1 MTFADTLARWLPTQR
16 WYSGQNAP
24 VGDLAITSDVTLSAG
39 DPEFRHLVIT
49 VSKGGQA
56 ARYQVLAGFRSRLP
70 VSLSHAIIGPAEGE
84 LTAYDAL
91 HDPALTSILLR
102 NIASQS
108 SVGPLRF
115 IREPGA
121 PIDNWADS
129 RVLAAEQ
136 SNTSLVFGE
145 AAILKVLRRPFPGE
159 NPDLEVAGALARLG
173 STRVAAPLGWIETHL
188 DGEPTLLG
196 VLSRYLPGASDGWS
210 LAVSGLRS
218 LYAELSGE
226 RPGDAGDYL
235 AAWKGQ
241 APAPD
246 PGGRAGSALNG
257 TRASVMTA
265 AHADIMSG
273 GPAVGASGMPADTN
287 GMPGATSGI
296 PGGAS
301 GMPGGTNGT
310 GGPGAMNGHA
320 SALGPRAEADPHFTG
335 EAYLLGQATAEMHA
349 DLAAAFGTGELAP
362 RALSQLA
369 DHMTRKLAEALE
381 EVPELGRHAA
391 KLRAAFGA
399 LGEIT
404 GPVTVQRVHGDF
416 HLGQVIAT
424 QAGWVALDFEG
435 EPAIPLAQRR
445 ARYPALKDVAGMLRS
460 FDYAARHPLLGNP
473 DAQRL
478 RPAAEIWVERCQTAF
493 CAGYARAGGT
503 DPVANAALLRA
514 LMLEKAVYE
523 VVYESRQRPAWL
535 SIPLDSIA
543 AA

>member
-1 MTFADTLARWLPTQR
+1 MTFADSLARWLPTQR

-24 VGDLAITSDVTLSAG
+24 VGDLAITSDVTLTAG
-39 DPEFRHLVIT
+39 DPEFRHLIIT
-49 VSKGGQA
+49 VSNSGPI

-70 VSLSHAIIGPAEGE
+70 VSLSHAVIGPAGGM
-84 LTAYDAL
+84 TAYDAL
-91 HDPALTSILLR
+91 HDPALTSILLG
-102 NIASQS
+102 NIASQRS
-108 SVGPLRF
+108 AGPLRF

-173 STRVAAPLGWIETHL
+173 STRVAAPLGWIETRL

-218 LYAELSGE
+218 LYAELSAE
-226 RPGDAGDYL
+226 RPSDAGDYL
-235 AAWKGQ
+235 AAWKGR
-241 APAPD
+241 APEQD
-246 PGGRAGSALNG
+246 PGGRSGGVLNG
-257 TRASVMTA
+257 AQASVTTA

-273 GPAVGASGMPADTN
+273 RPAGGASGP
-287 GMPGATSGI
+287 PGGA

-301 GMPGGTNGT
+301 GT
-310 GGPGAMNGHA
+310 GAPGAMNGHA
-320 SALGPRAEADPHFTG
+320 SALGPRAETDPHFTG

-362 RALSQLA
+362 RALAQLA
-369 DHMTRKLAEALE
+369 DNMIRKLAEALD

-404 GPVTVQRVHGDF
+404 SPVTIQRVHGDF

-473 DAQRL
+473 DTQRL
-478 RPAAEIWVERCQTAF
+478 RAAAEIWVERCQTAF

-503 DPVANAALLRA
+503 DPAASAALLRA

>member
-16 WYSGQNAP
+16 WYSGQNAA
-24 VGDLAITSDVTLSAG
+24 VGDLAITSDVTLTAG

-49 VSKGGQA
+49 VSKGGQI

-70 VSLSHAIIGPAEGE
+70 VSLSHAVIGPAEGGM
-84 LTAYDAL
+84 TAYDAL
-91 HDPALTSILLR
+91 HDPALTSILLH
-102 NIASQS
+102 NIASQR

-115 IREPGA
+115 SREPGA

-159 NPDLEVAGALARLG
+159 NPDLEVAGALARRG

-218 LYAELSGE
+218 LYAELAGA

-235 AAWKGQ
+235 AAWQGQ
-241 APAPD
+241 APEQD
-246 PGGRAGSALNG
+246 PGSALNG
-257 TRASVMTA
+257 TQASVLTT

-273 GPAVGASGMPADTN
+273 GPVGASGMA
-287 GMPGATSGI
+287 A
-296 PGGAS
+296 GAS
-301 GMPGGTNGT
+301 GMAAGASAMPGEANDT
-310 GGPGAMNGHA
+310 GAPGAMNGHA

-362 RALSQLA
+362 RALTQLA
-369 DHMTRKLAEALE
+369 DDMTGKLAEALD

-391 KLRAAFGA
+391 KLRAAFSA

-404 GPVTVQRVHGDF
+404 SPVTIQRVHGDF

-543 AA
+543 AS

>member
-24 VGDLAITSDVTLSAG
+24 VGDLAITSDVTLTAG
-39 DPEFRHLVIT
+39 DPEFRHLVVT
-49 VSKGGQA
+49 VSKGSQI

-70 VSLSHAIIGPAEGE
+70 VSLTHAVIGPAAGGM
-84 LTAYDAL
+84 TAYDAL

-102 NIASQS
+102 NIASQR

-121 PIDNWADS
+121 PIDNWAGS

-145 AAILKVLRRPFPGE
+145 TAILKVLRRPFPGE

-188 DGEPTLLG
+188 EGEPTLLG
-196 VLSRYLPGASDGWS
+196 VLSRYLPGASDGWA

-226 RPGDAGDYL
+226 RPGEAGDYL
-235 AAWKGQ
+235 AAWKGR
-241 APAPD
+241 APEQD
-246 PGGRAGSALNG
+246 PGGRSGGAMNG
-257 TRASVMTA
+257 TQASVMTA
-265 AHADIMSG
+265 AHADVMAG
-273 GPAVGASGMPADTN
+273 GAAGD
-287 GMPGATSGI
+287 PGT

-301 GMPGGTNGT
+301 GTPSGAGTAGGASGTSGGASGT
-310 GGPGAMNGHA
+310 GPPGTMNGHA

-349 DLAAAFGTGELAP
+349 DLAAAFGTGQLAP
-362 RALSQLA
+362 RALTQLA
-369 DHMTRKLAEALE
+369 DHMIRKLAEALD

-404 GPVTVQRVHGDF
+404 SPVTIQRVHGDF

-478 RPAAEIWVERCQTAF
+478 RAAAEIWVERCQTAF

-503 DPVANAALLRA
+503 DPAANAALLRA

>member
-49 VSKGGQA
+49 VSRGGQI

-70 VSLSHAIIGPAEGE
+70 VSLSHAVIGPAEGGM
-84 LTAYDAL
+84 TAYDAL

-102 NIASQS
+102 NIAGQQ

-173 STRVAAPLGWIETHL
+173 STRVAAPLGWIETRL
-188 DGEPTLLG
+188 DGEPTLLA

-218 LYAELSGE
+218 LYAELTGE

-246 PGGRAGSALNG
+246 PGRQAGSALNG
-257 TRASVMTA
+257 TQASVMTA
-265 AHADIMSG
+265 AHADIMS
-273 GPAVGASGMPADTN
+273 
-287 GMPGATSGI
+287 
-296 PGGAS
+296 
-301 GMPGGTNGT
+301 GGTNGT

-362 RALSQLA
+362 RALTRLA
-369 DHMTRKLAEALE
+369 DHMTRKLAEALD

-404 GPVTVQRVHGDF
+404 SPVTVQRVHGDF

-503 DPVANAALLRA
+503 NPVANAALLRA